1 MSRRVW
7 GRVEP
12 AVTVTAPGVRVV
24 SGIVVLVIVLGVVLG
39 VVLVVVLGVVRGVVL
54 TAVLRRGPVCAP
66 VVRGVRTVPLER
78 APCPAPWWCWCA
90 CPRAVRSTRSSAVG
104 TA

>member
-1 MSRRVW
+1 M
-7 GRVEP
+7 
-12 AVTVTAPGVRVV
+12 TVTAPGVRVV
-24 SGIVVLVIVLGVVLG
+24 SGIVVLVIVLGVVL
-39 VVLVVVLGVVRGVVL
+39 VVVLGVVLGVVLAVLLGVVPGVVL

>member
-1 MSRRVW
+1 M
-7 GRVEP
+7 
-12 AVTVTAPGVRVV
+12 TVTAPGVRVV
-24 SGIVVLVIVLGVVLG
+24 SGIVVLVIVLVVLLVVLLGVVLG
-39 VVLVVVLGVVRGVVL
+39 AVLVVLGVVL

-78 APCPAPWWCWCA
+78 APRPAPWWCWCA
-90 CPRAVRSTRSSAVG
+90 CPRAVRSTRSSKVG